1 MKGKLLF
8 AAALVAAG
16 VAGTQAV
23 RLADSSWNL
32 QLLEN
37 QQLGGVNPLADDT
50 PEAGET
56 AELPTPLAF
65 YDFEEESTDVT
76 FKHLG
81 ASTAPYSMPLSET
94 EKGLQFTEGGSV
106 NDLGYVQVANPF
118 KGNAGIETAGATV
131 SLWVCRDNGNAKA
144 LFGFGLGLEQYEDF
158 NNSGSFGLQT
168 DGYMPYNMYAVAK
181 ADEFIDFNRLNNSVP
196 IPEKTMS
203 MVTMTI
209 ASTGVT
215 LYVNGTQADWGP
227 GNHGG
232 GELVDLYPK
241 MLNRLKDH
249 FTHFYVGKGGFQGT
263 FAGKADKLGFYDKA
277 LTADEVKA
285 LYDSQK
291 DGYETLADLSSFA
304 ETEDVTSLITNADFS
319 HADNVTEGWE
329 VGMGINSE
337 LSATAGL
344 IVHDNGGDQWTG
356 DFYQIIEN
364 VPTGIYTLSAQIA
377 TRADWSIDLYAN
389 DKVTGVGAKN
399 SSEGSPDAVYDTWTD
414 QNINRYSVSNVVVT
428 DGTLRIGVR
437 KTNQRVGW
445 LCFDN
450 FRLEK
455 VSLNDILVLY
465 ANVKADAQAVDQSL
479 LPENL
484 KARLNTAMAEPSE
497 YKSDAYS
504 SAYFSLQTVVELC
517 NAYISECPIETL
529 IETCEDYSQNSVSTS
544 ATKAT
549 FDAAIDAAEAVDL
562 STVDINGLREAYNA
576 LEAARQAFAQNAVPT
591 GEQEFDITFM
601 LTNPNATANVD
612 GWYSDLLNEG
622 EWIDGI
628 ETPDINP
635 IGLANNGAY
644 QGETQTT
651 FFVEKWSSAAWEQV
665 DGNGWIIYQKVA
677 VPAGAYKVSAAVF
690 TDKPWNAGADVTG
703 VPVAALTAGFD
714 AGTLTDGAALE
725 WTSGGSNVLK
735 YKETEFTL
743 TEAATAEKPLKLGI
757 YIGADNGADWFGIN
771 DMKLYK
777 VAPQAVN
784 LTLNEANAYS
794 VTADTYANVTMT
806 RAMSAKLD
814 GEETA
819 KWNTFCV
826 PFDMTADQLTA
837 NKITK
842 VVQLTSAETTADNG
856 INLTS
861 EEVTDGVKAGV
872 PYLVQVSEDV
882 TEITAEGVYVTAA
895 APAAQTIGTV
905 GDYTVAMTGNYSAMT
920 VPTDAYFISDNTFY
934 VADAEATVALK
945 GFRAYITLTAANGEP
960 AAVNVRSISIDGST
974 AGDGTTAIEGVAGET
989 VGQLVDVYT
998 LSGVKVKGG
1007 VKASEAL
1014 DGLQRGVYIVNG
1026 KKIIK

>member
-23 RLADSSWNL
+23 RLTNSSWNL

-37 QQLGGVNPLADDT
+37 QQLRGVNPLADDA

-76 FKHLG
+76 FKHFG
-81 ASTAPYSMPLSET
+81 SGVAPYSVPLSET
-94 EKGLQFTEGGSV
+94 EKGLQFTGSD
-106 NDLGYVQVANPF
+106 NNNMGYIQIANPF
-118 KGNAGIETAGATV
+118 KGKSDITTQGATI
-131 SLWVCRDNGNAKA
+131 SLWVYLSGNSVNNSIW
-144 LFGFGLGLEQYEDF
+144 GFSRGGDGYEDLPILGYEGNSYLTY
-158 NNSGSFGLQT
+158 NNK
-168 DGYMPYNMYAVAK
+168 DNNW
-181 ADEFIDFNRLNNSVP
+181 IDFNRPGNAYAVANPVQTGQM
-196 IPEKTMS
+196 TMLTFS
-203 MVTMTI
+203 FG
-209 ASTGVT
+209 ADALT
-215 LYVNGTQADWGP
+215 LYVNGEAVNYPTDPNSTGKLTDVLSYMQ
-227 GNHGG
+227 
-232 GELVDLYPK
+232 GETFPY
-241 MLNRLKDH
+241 
-249 FTHFYVGKGGFQGT
+249 FCVGKGSWTGT
-263 FAGKADKLGFYDKA
+263 FSGKADKLCFYDKA
-277 LTADEVKA
+277 LTAEEVQA
-285 LYDSQK
+285 LYDEQK
-291 DGYETLADLSSFA
+291 VGLAQDIA
-304 ETEDVTSLITNADFS
+304 DVTTEYVENADFS
-319 HADNVTEGWE
+319 NGTNGWNTGGAPIDANILE
-329 VGMGINSE
+329 TNGIPFVSINQWSYGKTFDCTQT
-337 LSATAGL
+337 LTDLPIGL
-344 IVHDNGGDQWTG
+344 
-356 DFYQIIEN
+356 YR
-364 VPTGIYTLSAQIA
+364 LSAQVSSSTGNSEVLHLTSSIGDSRVGFGNSGMAVADAA
-377 TRADWSIDLYAN
+377 TKWAQDKEAN
-389 DKVTGVGAKN
+389 RVYTG
-399 SSEGSPDAVYDTWTD
+399 
-414 QNINRYSVSNVVVT
+414 NVLVI
-428 DGTLRIGVR
+428 DGTATIGMNR
-437 KTNQRVGW
+437 NNQRNGEVY
-445 LCFDN
+445 FDN

-455 VSLNDILVLY
+455 VGDGFIELADMYANLKNEAEAIDKDALASELKTRLETALTATPSTSEEYVSAYTSLN
-465 ANVKADAQAVDQSL
+465 AVID
-479 LPENL
+479 
-484 KARLNTAMAEPSE
+484 
-497 YKSDAYS
+497 
-504 SAYFSLQTVVELC
+504 LC

-529 IETCEDYSQNSVSTS
+529 IETCEAYSQNSASTS

-549 FDAAIDAAEAVDL
+549 FDAAIAAAEAVDL

-826 PFDMTADQLTA
+826 PFDMTAEQLTA

-842 VVQLTSAETTADNG
+842 VVQLTAAETTADNG

-895 APAAQTIGTV
+895 APAAQTIGTA
-905 GDYTVAMTGNYSAMT
+905 GDYTVAMTGNYSAQN
-920 VPTDAYFISDNTFY
+920 VPTNAYFISNNTFY

-945 GFRAYITLTAANGEP
+945 GFRAYITLTDDSGEP
-960 AAVNVRSISIDGST
+960 AQANVRTISIDGNT
-974 AGDGTTAIEGVAGET
+974 AGDGTTGIDGVTGEESDKM
-989 VGQLVDVYT
+989 VDVYT

>member
-23 RLADSSWNL
+23 RLANSSWNL

-37 QQLGGVNPLADDT
+37 QQLGGVNPLADDA

-291 DGYETLADLSSFA
+291 DAYDFG
-304 ETEDVTSLITNADFS
+304 EDVTSTYLQNADFS
-319 HADNVTEGWE
+319 NEDVMANWDCSVAPDRTDLGMPYYSDNVVANISQEVTVPAGIYNVSVQANNGIGGRANFYVNTSMGSYTVGLNEIMGWADDGEAKYAEVANTWASDKE
-329 VGMGINSE
+329 VGRFYLKNIMVGEDGKLTIGIDKFSGYNNSF
-337 LSATAGL
+337 L
-344 IVHDNGGDQWTG
+344 
-356 DFYQIIEN
+356 F
-364 VPTGIYTLSAQIA
+364 
-377 TRADWSIDLYAN
+377 
-389 DKVTGVGAKN
+389 
-399 SSEGSPDAVYDTWTD
+399 
-414 QNINRYSVSNVVVT
+414 
-428 DGTLRIGVR
+428 
-437 KTNQRVGW
+437 
-445 LCFDN
+445 FDN
-450 FRLEK
+450 FRLENAAYLDV
-455 VSLNDILVLY
+455 VSLY
-465 ANVKADAQAVDQSL
+465 ASLKADAQAVDQSL
-479 LPENL
+479 LPEEL
-484 KARLNTAMAEPSE
+484 KTRLNTAITEPAE
-497 YKSDAYS
+497 YTYDAYS
-504 SAYFSLQTVVELC
+504 SAYISLRTAVDLC
-517 NAYISECPIETL
+517 NAYISECPIGAL
-529 IETCEDYSQNSVSTS
+529 IETCEAYSQNSVSTS

-549 FDAAIDAAEAVDL
+549 FDAAIATAEGVDL
-562 STVDINGLREAYNA
+562 ATVDSNGLREAYNA
-576 LEAARQAFAQNAVPT
+576 LEAARQAYASAAVPT

-601 LTNPNATANVD
+601 LTNPQVSGFGSWAGVP
-612 GWYSDLLNEG
+612 GWNGDDPMMDTETFND
-622 EWIDGI
+622 EWGVR
-628 ETPDINP
+628 
-635 IGLANNGAY
+635 AQHNGG
-644 QGETQTT
+644 QTGETQWDA
-651 FFVEKWSSAAWEQV
+651 FFECYAAAAFPANLWMVYQTVNLPIGSYRMESAAF
-665 DGNGWIIYQKVA
+665 
-677 VPAGAYKVSAAVF
+677 AG
-690 TDKPWNAGADVTG
+690 
-703 VPVAALTAGFD
+703 PVNNI
-714 AGTLTDGAALE
+714 AGTGAAKASLYAGDTKGDAVE
-725 WTSGGSNVLK
+725 STILK
-735 YKETEFTL
+735 YYLVEFETTTVDEIRL
-743 TEAATAEKPLKLGI
+743 GMKTEEGNLANWG
-757 YIGADNGADWFGIN
+757 GMN

-777 VAPQAVN
+777 LAPEATDLV
-784 LTLNEANAYS
+784 LNEANAYS
-794 VTADTYANVTMT
+794 VTSDTYADVTMT

-842 VVQLTSAETTADNG
+842 VVQLTAAETTADNG

-861 EEVTDGVKAGV
+861 TDVTDGVKAGV

-895 APAAQTIGTV
+895 APAAQTIGTA
-905 GDYTVAMTGNYSAMT
+905 GDYTVAITGNYSAQN
-920 VPTDAYFISDNTFY
+920 VPTNAYFISNNTFY
-934 VADAEATVALK
+934 VADAEATVPLK
-945 GFRAYITLTAANGEP
+945 GFRAYITLTDDSGEP
-960 AAVNVRSISIDGST
+960 AQANVRTISIDGNT
-974 AGDGTTAIEGVAGET
+974 AGDGTTGIEGVSGET
-989 VGQLVDVYT
+989 ADQLVDVYT